1 MVDKEE
7 ALCGCL
13 GSRWTVLVLVLCCA
27 LPSIL
32 HHLSSFVS
40 AVRFRPMDRTDHCL
54 TVYVVLYI
62 RPQASDKLELVRAC
76 DGLTTS

>member
-13 GSRWTVLVLVLCCA
+13 GSRWTVLVLCCA

-54 TVYVVLYI
+54 TVYVVLYDHK
-62 RPQASDKLELVRAC
+62 QA
-76 DGLTTS
+76 TSWSSYERVTD